1 MNSFTKQVSLN
12 WQTLFIFIPGLN
24 IWAAWRIQKLRRA
37 LVFFSPITLLVILFS
52 RLMITFAEDID
63 SELFQYLLSLVSL
76 GIFII
81 CANIIIH
88 YFRKWSRKWNEKAGK
103 YISGFL

>member
-1 MNSFTKQVSLN
+1 MNSFSKQVSLN

-24 IWAAWRIQKLRRA
+24 IWAAWRIQKLRRSVIFFIPA
-37 LVFFSPITLLVILFS
+37 VFLVIIFS
-52 RLMITFAEDID
+52 RLMITFSEDID

-81 CANIIIH
+81 CANVIIH
-88 YFRKWSRKWNEKAGK
+88 YFRKWSRKWNEKMEN
-103 YISGFL
+103 YVHQS